1 MLLKSAIAFTDSDF
15 DGVEDGIDR
24 CPDTPFDV
32 LVDQYGCPVD
42 QVKEEKTGWFS
53 AKIGGSYY
61 TDEGYDTS
69 YASIYLSYGYKAWY
83 FSVSS
88 NYYIYDSFYKK
99 GGMGS
104 SYISG
109 SYTFSTENLDIT
121 PGLTIKIPTAKKE
134 FGSKNIDVLPSIDAD
149 FYMGDFDIFAY
160 YGLIFRGKSSD
171 NQYSASIGAG
181 YQLNDK
187 LYFSGSYDFDEDN
200 SKYLSVFSAF
210 DITDKYFLTVS
221 HSYGLNKKAIDNY
234 FSSQFGV
241 RF

>member
-15 DGVEDGIDR
+15 DGVEDSIDR

-32 LVDQYGCPVD
+32 LVDQYGCPIEN
-42 QVKEEKTGWFS
+42 EEQSSGWFS
-53 AKIGGSYY
+53 AKVGGSYY
-61 TDEGYDTS
+61 TDEEDETS
-69 YASIYLSYGYKAWY
+69 YASVYLSYGYKSWY
-83 FSVSS
+83 FSLSS

-134 FGSKNIDVLPSIDAD
+134 FGSKNVDLLPSIDAD
-149 FYMGDFDIFAY
+149 FYIGNFDIFAY
-160 YGLIFRGKSSD
+160 YGLIFRGRSSD
-171 NQYSASIGAG
+171 NQYSASVGAG
-181 YQLNDK
+181 YQFNDSIY
-187 LYFSGSYDFDEDN
+187 LSGSYDFDEDN
-200 SKYLSVFSAF
+200 SKYLSAFSVF
-210 DITDKYFLTVS
+210 DITDKYFLTLS
-221 HSYGLNKKAIDNY
+221 YSYGLNKKAIDNY